1 MIYQKTWP
9 FTIGRKLTKLI
20 RIKKMRKFEIR
31 VTRLATERYII
42 LAHNEQEAEE
52 IAIFGDLDPHAYH
65 VYEERIDTE
74 EVHEGP

>member
-1 MIYQKTWP
+1 
-9 FTIGRKLTKLI
+9 
-20 RIKKMRKFEIR
+20 MRKFE
-31 VTRLATERYII
+31 VTITKTTCERYSV

-65 VYEERIDTE
+65 VYEERIDTD

>member
-1 MIYQKTWP
+1 MIIDGIKKT
-9 FTIGRKLTKLI
+9 TSTKLI
-20 RIKKMRKFEIR
+20 RIKKMRRFE
-31 VTRLATERYII
+31 VTITKTTCERYSV

>member
-1 MIYQKTWP
+1 
-9 FTIGRKLTKLI
+9 
-20 RIKKMRKFEIR
+20 MRKFEIR
-31 VTRLATERYII
+31 VTRLATELYII

-52 IAIFGDLDPHAYH
+52 IATFGDLDPHAYH

>member
-1 MIYQKTWP
+1 
-9 FTIGRKLTKLI
+9 
-20 RIKKMRKFEIR
+20 MRKFEIR

-65 VYEERIDTE
+65 VYEERIDAE